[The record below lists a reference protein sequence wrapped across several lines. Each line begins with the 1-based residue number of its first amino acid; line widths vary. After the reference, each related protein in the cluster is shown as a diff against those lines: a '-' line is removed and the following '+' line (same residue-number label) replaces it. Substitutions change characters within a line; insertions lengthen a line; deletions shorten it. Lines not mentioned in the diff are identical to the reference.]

1 MERGSPAGNP
11 DKLIYSSSEVTK
23 EARLSAKTEI
33 ENPGPKCFRVI
44 SV

>member
-23 EARLSAKTEI
+23 EARLSAKTSKTQDQR
-33 ENPGPKCFRVI
+33 KCFRVI